1 MADAPSRRGI
11 ADLKDAASLIAR
23 REELEQLRSDDSR
36 DWALNRAFYR
46 NDQWVIWNRVNQQV
60 ESLPVNDGDRP
71 RWKVRITSNQVTPG
85 VNHHVALMTKT
96 RPIIR
101 AMPDSGADQDIK
113 AAQVAEAIY
122 DSLWRDLDLNSKLQT
137 SLSDAQLS
145 QGYWK
150 ITWDDLAGKPMKVM
164 LRPDGQVETN
174 PQLAE
179 AYKEELKAQA
189 EQMGLD
195 PQQLISQ
202 YEKTLYVG
210 EIRVECL
217 PGENVW
223 VDTTATN
230 FSDAKYVICRHAM
243 DPDEVYARWK
253 KRVEPDSTPDSGAA
267 PLAYRRPTDKRP
279 KTTVNVYIGY
289 FRPQPSLPQGRL
301 VVWVESPAQI
311 LADDPW
317 PYPFQ
322 EMPIVQFPGIE
333 RPNSV
338 YDEARTT
345 LVRPLQKELNR
356 TISQIVQNKDLGI
369 KPQMLAPAGSLRQ
382 KLTDEPGVAIEYT
395 PLQGLKPEWRDP
407 PPIPATT
414 FEILQDIQQRIDR
427 IYNRLPSQRDQL
439 PARVDSGQTV
449 QLIQEAVADQITPEI
464 RRLETALAQAGK
476 LIAAYAKAYYIEPR
490 FLKIV
495 GPGGA
500 VKTRKFMN
508 ADLEGGFSFHPTM
521 DTGLPRTRAGR
532 FQQVKELLEM
542 QLIDPRSAL
551 KHLELADFQGLTA
564 KISADED
571 QAEREQ
577 DKLVQGAPINLA
589 ALQQA
594 VSAVQQGINP
604 QTGQPF
610 QSPEEMQQAQ
620 QMVEDAALQ
629 PLPYENKQAHVDT
642 HTDWMKTLEFENL
655 PPDVQQRAIRHLQ
668 LTQQEIQSEQP
679 TDPKSLPGLNISA
692 SATTSAKVMAKILN
706 AHGIETDENE
716 VAEEPLETSVYD
728 SMDKPDTDSAG
739 NDVLTAQ
746 ELAVNEQAHQLE
758 VMKAQHGMQIANEQA
773 AVGLAK
779 QQSQANIEAMKAAQQ
794 QRHAEELH
802 KAKVAAAKRP
812 PAKPV
817 TGKNNGRNQ

>member
-1 MADAPSRRGI
+1 MAEDATPRRGI
-11 ADLKDAASLIAR
+11 ADLKDPTSLAAR
-23 REELEQLRSDDSR
+23 REELDTLRSDDAR

-60 ESLPVNDGDRP
+60 ESLPVNDGDKP
-71 RWKVRITSNQVTPG
+71 RWKVRITSNQITPG
-85 VNHHVALMTKT
+85 IAHHVALMTKT
-96 RPIIR
+96 RPVIR
-101 AMPDSGADQDIK
+101 AMPDSGAERDIK
-113 AAQVAEAIY
+113 AAQVAEALY
-122 DSLWRDLDLNSKLQT
+122 EWLWKELDLTSKLQT
-137 SLSDAQLS
+137 SLVDAQLS

-150 ITWDDLAGKPMKVM
+150 ITWDALAGKPMTVM

-174 PQLAE
+174 PQLAD
-179 AYKEELKAQA
+179 AYKEELEKQAQ
-189 EQMGLD
+189 QMGID

-202 YEKTLYVG
+202 YEKTIYVG
-210 EIRVECL
+210 EINVECI

-223 VDTTATN
+223 LDTTVNN
-230 FSDAKYVICRHAM
+230 FADAKMAICRHAM
-243 DPDEVYARWK
+243 DPDEVYSRWK
-253 KRVEPDSTPDSGAA
+253 KKVEADSTPDSGAA

-289 FRPQPSLPQGRL
+289 FRPQAALPKGRV
-301 VVWVESPAQI
+301 VVWVENPAMI
-311 LADDPW
+311 LEDGPW
-317 PYPFQ
+317 PYPFT
-322 EMPIVQFPGIE
+322 EMPLVHFPGIE
-333 RPNSV
+333 RPSSV

-345 LVRPLQKELNR
+345 LARSLQKELNR
-356 TISQIVQNKDLGI
+356 TISQIVQHKDLAI
-369 KPQMLAPAGSLRQ
+369 KPQMMAPAGSLRL
-382 KLTDEPGVAIEYT
+382 KLTDEPGIVNEYT
-395 PLQGLKPEWRDP
+395 PVMGLKPEWRD
-407 PPIPATT
+407 IPNLPGYS
-414 FEILQDIQQRIDR
+414 FEIVQDIQQRIDR
-427 IYNRLPSQRDQL
+427 IYNRVPTQRDQL
-439 PARVDSGQTV
+439 PARVDSGNTV
-449 QLIQEAVADQITPEI
+449 ELIQEAVADQLTPEI
-464 RRLETALAQAGK
+464 RRLEASLARAGK
-476 LIAAYAKAYYIEPR
+476 FMALLAKTYYIEPR
-490 FLKIV
+490 FLNIV

-508 ADLEGGFSFHPTM
+508 SDLAGGYSFHATM

-551 KHLELADFQGLTA
+551 KHLDLADYQGLTA
-564 KISADED
+564 MIAADED

-577 DKLVQGAPINLA
+577 DKLVRGEPINLA

-594 VSAVQQGINP
+594 VGAVQQGINP

-610 QSPEEMQQAQ
+610 QSPDEMQQAQ
-620 QMVEDAALQ
+620 QMIEDAALQ
-629 PLPYENKQAHVDT
+629 PLPYENKQAHVDS
-642 HTDWMKTLEFENL
+642 HTAWMKTLEFESL
-655 PPDVQQRAIRHLQ
+655 PMDVQQRAVRHLQ

-746 ELAVNEQAHQLE
+746 ELAINEQAHQLE

-794 QRHAEELH
+794 QRHAEEMH

-812 PAKPV
+812 PPAPAK
-817 TGKNNGRNQ
+817 GNGRSK